1 MHRTCCK
8 FALRAGLGSKKR
20 RVVGRAAASLLAI
33 ALCAGLSACAGSENY
48 PSLAK
53 IADIGQIMTPEERQ
67 KTVDDL
73 QKQDQ
78 THSSDAAKTASAQQ

>member
-1 MHRTCCK
+1 MHRTYCK
-8 FALRAGLGSKKR
+8 FALRAGLGSTKQ
-20 RVVGRAAASLLAI
+20 RVVGRAAASLLCI
-33 ALCAGLSACAGSENY
+33 ALCAALSACAGNENY

-67 KTVDDL
+67 KAVDDL

-78 THSSDAAKTASAQQ
+78 THSSEAAKTTNAQQ